1 RLRNKRHFLYEEK
14 EPFWEAFETFLQNHY
29 AYDPTQTL
37 LIINGDGA
45 GWITACREYFRE
57 RAFFTMDRFHVAR
70 SMKQLMKSH
79 PRYRYMKRALK
90 NYQVET
96 LLLELNSAVGTMDTP
111 EEEEKL

>member
-1 RLRNKRHFLYEEK
+1 EGWKENGKRVRLRNKRHFLYEGK

-70 SMKQLMKSH
+70 
-79 PRYRYMKRALK
+79 
-90 NYQVET
+90 
-96 LLLELNSAVGTMDTP
+96 
-111 EEEEKL
+111 